1 MSLLSVMDRSQIAL
15 ASALFYI
22 PVGSSYNRDIKQ
34 LEWDEF

>member
-1 MSLLSVMDRSQIAL
+1 MDRSQIAL
-15 ASALFYI
+15 ASTLFYI